1 MKETKFIEQ
10 NKEKWAKFERMSR
23 GDKKV
28 NPNESAELFTE
39 ITEDLSYA
47 RTFYKRRSVRVYL
60 NQLSQSVFKNLY
72 KKRGGTWKKFLE
84 FWKTDLPLELYKSR
98 INLLIALLSFSLWI
112 FIGAISQ
119 HFDPDFVR
127 FILGDFYV
135 DQTLDRI
142 ESGNPMGVYGT
153 QEQTSMFLAIT
164 LNNIRVAFATF
175 VFGFLATIGTHYFL
189 LVNGTMLGAFQYWF
203 YQKGLFLTS
212 FLAVWIHGA
221 FEISA
226 IVIAGAAGIT
236 MGKGLLFPGTYSRI
250 QSFQLAGKR
259 GAKMMASLI
268 PIFIMAGF
276 LEGFVTRNYQAFP
289 AIAKW
294 GIILISF
301 GLIIFYYI
309 IYPILVARNN
319 PDKLKNDPTPR
330 FNQVKMDPLYKI
342 RTSSE
347 SFTQGM
353 NQVIMNFKRFSVYV
367 LRIAVPLFI
376 IAYCIQIYSF
386 RDLMN
391 YDLIWHEN
399 LMVIFGIGPFFNPLV
414 FVLWVLGITVIASA
428 SLLSIHSK
436 EPVSIKEVF
445 NLFLK
450 LIFPVGVIYFIF
462 ITVVHSFP
470 AVALLLVVPIVPFAM
485 YIPSAILFSK
495 EKSFFN
501 RLSKG
506 IQIGSSLWGSSLGLF
521 AMCLGISVLALM
533 MIVGFSVYDTIEGLP
548 GLGDFVIRILEPII
562 TYMFEDH
569 QLIYTTLI
577 GFFMILAIGF
587 ILPIFFV
594 SFTYQYFSAVEKEEA
609 IGLEEEFEKFGT
621 RSRMYEKKYDFDE

>member
-10 NKEKWAKFERMSR
+10 NKEKWAKFERMSK

-72 KKRGGTWKKFLE
+72 KKRGNTWKKFLD
-84 FWKTDLPLELYKSR
+84 FWKTDLPIELYKSR
-98 INLLIALLSFSLWI
+98 VNLLVAFLSFSLWI

-127 FILGDFYV
+127 FILGDYYV
-135 DQTLDRI
+135 DQTLERI
-142 ESGNPMGVYGT
+142 ENGDPMGVYGT
-153 QEQTSMFLAIT
+153 QEQMSMFLAIT
-164 LNNIRVAFATF
+164 LNNIRVAFFTF
-175 VFGFLATIGTHYFL
+175 VMGFLATIGTHYFL

-203 YQKGLFLTS
+203 YQKGLLLTS

-226 IVIAGAAGIT
+226 IVIAAAAGIT
-236 MGKGLLFPGTYSRI
+236 MGKGLLFPGTFSRM
-250 QSFQLAGKR
+250 QAFQLAGKR
-259 GAKMMASLI
+259 GAKIMASLI
-268 PIFIMAGF
+268 PVFIMAGF
-276 LEGFVTRNYQAFP
+276 LEGFVTRNYKMFP
-289 AIAKW
+289 DIAKW

-319 PDKLKNDPTPR
+319 PDKLKNEPSPR
-330 FNQVKMDPLYKI
+330 FTDNKLDPLHKI

-347 SFTQGM
+347 SFTQGI
-353 NQVIMNFKRFSVYV
+353 NKVIMNFKYISVYI

-376 IAYCIQIYSF
+376 ISYCFQIYNFSSS
-386 RDLMN
+386 LNM
-391 YDLIWHEN
+391 DLIWYEN
-399 LMVIFGIGPFFNPLV
+399 LMVIFGVGPYFNPVV
-414 FVLWVLGITVIASA
+414 FLLWVLGITTIASA
-428 SLLSIHSK
+428 SLLSINTE
-436 EPVSIKEVF
+436 EPVSLKEF
-445 NLFLK
+445 FGLSMK
-450 LIFPVGVIYFIF
+450 LIFPIGLLFFVFIS
-462 ITVVHSFP
+462 VVHTFP
-470 AVALLLVVPIVPFAM
+470 VGALLLVIPIVPFAM
-485 YIPSAILFSK
+485 YIPSAILFSNQ
-495 EKSFFN
+495 KSYFN
-501 RLSKG
+501 KLSKG
-506 IQIGSSLWGSSLGLF
+506 VQIGSSLWGSSLGLLG
-521 AMCLGISVLALM
+521 MCVGISILALM
-533 MIVGFSVYDTIEGLP
+533 GIVGFSFESAYEILP
-548 GLGDFVIRILEPII
+548 GLGDMINMILEPIVD
-562 TYMFEDH
+562 YMFDEP
-569 QLIYTTLI
+569 QLIYTSLL

-594 SFTYQYFSAVEKEEA
+594 SFSYQYFSSVEKEEA
-609 IGLEEEFEKFGT
+609 IGLEEDFEKFGT

>member
-10 NKEKWAKFERMSR
+10 NKEKWAKFEQLSR

-60 NQLSQSVFKNLY
+60 NQLSQSVFQNLY
-72 KKRGGTWKKFLE
+72 KKRGNTWKKFLD
-84 FWKTDLPLELYKSR
+84 FWKTDLPIELYKSR
-98 INLLIALLSFSLWI
+98 VNLLVAFLSFALWV

-135 DQTLDRI
+135 DETLKRI
-142 ESGNPMGVYGT
+142 DGGDPMGVYGT
-153 QEQTSMFLAIT
+153 QEQTSMFFAIT
-164 LNNIRVAFATF
+164 LNNIRVAFYTF
-175 VFGFLATIGTHYFL
+175 AFGFLATIGTHYFL

-203 YQKGLFLTS
+203 YQQGLLLTS

-226 IVIAGAAGIT
+226 IVIAAAAGIT
-236 MGKGLLFPGTYSRI
+236 MGKGLMFPGTYTRL

-259 GAKMMASLI
+259 GAKIMASLI
-268 PIFIMAGF
+268 PVFIMAGF
-276 LEGFVTRNYQAFP
+276 LEGFVTRNYQLFSDL
-289 AIAKW
+289 AKW

-309 IYPILVARNN
+309 IYPIIVARNH
-319 PDKLKNDPTPR
+319 PEKLKNNPSPKFTDT
-330 FNQVKMDPLYKI
+330 KMDPLYKI

-353 NQVIMNFKRFSVYV
+353 NKVLRNFKFFSLYV
-367 LRIAVPLFI
+367 MRIAIPLFI
-376 IAYCIQIYSF
+376 IAYCIQIYWFGGLLQS
-386 RDLMN
+386 DL
-391 YDLIWHEN
+391 YWYEN
-399 LMVIFGIGPFFNPLV
+399 LSVILGIGNYFNPIV
-414 FVLWVLGITVIASA
+414 FALWVLGITIIASA
-428 SLLSIHSK
+428 SLLTIEK
-436 EPVSIKEVF
+436 DGPVPVKEVL

-450 LIFPVGVIYFIF
+450 LVFPIGLIYFIF
-462 ITVVHSFP
+462 ITILHSFP
-470 AVALLLVVPIVPFAM
+470 VVVMILVIPLLPFAM

-495 EKSFFN
+495 EQSYFN
-501 RLSKG
+501 RIGKA
-506 IQIGSSLWGSSLGLF
+506 IQIGTSLWGSSIGLF
-521 AMCLGISVLALM
+521 GMCVGISVISLMAL
-533 MIVGFSVYDTIEGLP
+533 VGFGVDSVDILP
-548 GLGDFVIRILEPII
+548 GLGDFIIEMLDPII
-562 TYMFEDH
+562 VYMFDDY
-569 QLIYTTLI
+569 QLIYTSLI
-577 GFFMILAIGF
+577 GFMMILIIGF

-594 SFTYQYFSAVEKEEA
+594 SFTYQYFSSVEKEEA
-609 IGLEEEFEKFGT
+609 IGLEEEFEQFGT
-621 RSRMYEKKYDFDE
+621 RSRVYEKKHDFDE